1 MKPPVV
7 RCRQNCSRQGSLNT
21 EKRLTDLDLQII
33 EMVRSG
39 NSRAFSVLV
48 DRHKDQAMTLAVR
61 LVGERGEAEELV
73 QDAFVNAYRNLEQ
86 FRGDAK
92 FSTWFYRIL
101 YNLCMTRVTRRKA
114 KPESLDDGEENL
126 LRTLVNEDEISIQER
141 MEQQEIHRLVSSE
154 VGNLPEKLR
163 TAILLFYVQ
172 EMSYEEV
179 SAVMN
184 VPLGSVKTYLHRGR
198 HLLRQRLLVRLKE
211 EVTAV

>member
-1 MKPPVV
+1 M
-7 RCRQNCSRQGSLNT
+7 
-21 EKRLTDLDLQII
+21 TDLDLQII